1 MRLITSLANA
11 AAVLDA
17 WAADR
22 LDAWAENQAPTDAPR
37 ETPLGF
43 TPATGTEAP
52 DPVAVVNAR
61 AAGGLTGEQRT
72 RWLAEVK
79 GRLDASTGGP
89 WCTEERD
96 TPTGRIYSPYGV
108 IATGVTREAD
118 RDLIENARADLYGL
132 LALAEHDDDVIAA
145 WGKAADAQ
153 AARRHEAERELEG
166 MEHRLRAVDMV
177 AAAWADGSLKGYR
190 YRVGPDEPAGRVI
203 AAIEGITD
211 SRGKTIRDLQSQ
223 VEAMTRAD
231 GELGGMHER
240 EAAVDRVLDA
250 VVDGRL
256 KLAEYVDPETPAG
269 RVRDLVDTLLKQ
281 VRDAETR
288 ADLAERKLDAHHR
301 HDAADADDP
310 FMPAAEAT
318 QHAHT
323 IKVALDMYD
332 NGTDP
337 LASLT
342 LHHPLDLSG
351 RVAALASHALQLG
364 KRDATDIDKGGAMY
378 YAGMRDAAALAP
390 EETIE
395 AVKQAA
401 AARIREAADLADQA
415 IAATP
420 VGNDFAEA
428 AVDAAAADAF
438 VAGLRAAADLALD
451 EAPEA
456 DPNVAH
462 IDTVNGR
469 ADYTPGPF
477 AEAILATGGTI
488 VVDDQGDPH
497 VADIPLGVPTGP
509 GTLITADG
517 KRHRFTGGTASPV
530 NDNENTEGND
540 DE

>member
-1 MRLITSLANA
+1 MRLITSLTHA
-11 AAVLDA
+11 AAVLADQ
-17 WAADR
+17 AADR
-22 LDAWAENQAPTDAPR
+22 LDAWAENQAPAEAPR

-43 TPATGTEAP
+43 TPATGPDAP

-72 RWLAEVK
+72 RWLAEVN

-145 WGKAADAQ
+145 WGKAAAAQ

-166 MEHRLRAVDMV
+166 MHYRERQVDRV
-177 AAAWADGSLKGYR
+177 VTAWDNQHGTLKGYN
-190 YRVGPDEPAGRVI
+190 G
-203 AAIEGITD
+203 
-211 SRGKTIRDLQSQ
+211 TI
-223 VEAMTRAD
+223 
-231 GELGGMHER
+231 
-240 EAAVDRVLDA
+240 
-250 VVDGRL
+250 
-256 KLAEYVDPETPAG
+256 DPETPAG
-269 RVRDLVDTLLKQ
+269 RVVQLLHDLCKARPHTIASNTARYQALDAISANLREHGLSPADGDYATGITDAVRLALADRAEALETVD
-281 VRDAETR
+281 
-288 ADLAERKLDAHHR
+288 DLRRKLDAHHR
-301 HDAADADDP
+301 HDATEADDP
-310 FMPAAEAT
+310 FMPAAEAR

-332 NGTDP
+332 KGTDP
-337 LASLT
+337 LASLV

-364 KRDATDIDKGGAMY
+364 KRGDTDIDKGGAMY

-390 EETIE
+390 EETIQ

-401 AARIREAADLADQA
+401 AARIREAADEY
-415 IAATP
+415 ATEAEENP
-420 VGNDFAEA
+420 GNRDLAEA
-428 AVDAAAADAF
+428 SAYYAGMSAAASIAEDIEPAPDAA
-438 VAGLRAAADLALD
+438 
-451 EAPEA
+451 
-456 DPNVAH
+456 VAH

-469 ADYTPGPF
+469 AD
-477 AEAILATGGTI
+477 A
-488 VVDDQGDPH
+488 
-497 VADIPLGVPTGP
+497 
-509 GTLITADG
+509 
-517 KRHRFTGGTASPV
+517 
-530 NDNENTEGND
+530 ENTERDD

>member
-43 TPATGTEAP
+43 TPATGTDAP

-72 RWLAEVK
+72 RWLAEVN

-96 TPTGRIYSPYGV
+96 RPTGRIMSPYGV

-132 LALAEHDDDVIAA
+132 LALAEHDDDVIKA

-166 MEHRLRAVDMV
+166 MHYRERQVEKVV
-177 AAAWADGSLKGYR
+177 AAWDNKEGNLKGYN
-190 YRVGPDEPAGRVI
+190 G
-203 AAIEGITD
+203 
-211 SRGKTIRDLQSQ
+211 TI
-223 VEAMTRAD
+223 
-231 GELGGMHER
+231 
-240 EAAVDRVLDA
+240 
-250 VVDGRL
+250 
-256 KLAEYVDPETPAG
+256 DPETPAG
-269 RVRDLVDTLLKQ
+269 RVVALLHDLCKARPHTIASNTARYQALDAISANLREHGLSPADGDYATGITDAVRLALADRAEALETVD
-281 VRDAETR
+281 
-288 ADLAERKLDAHHR
+288 DLRRKLDAHHR
-301 HDAADADDP
+301 HDATEADDP
-310 FMPAAEAT
+310 FMPAAEAR

-364 KRDATDIDKGGAMY
+364 KRGDTDIDKGGAMY

>member
-1 MRLITSLANA
+1 MRLISSLTNA
-11 AAVLDA
+11 AAVLADQ
-17 WAADR
+17 AADR
-22 LDAWAENQAPTDAPR
+22 LDAWAENQAPTEAPR

-43 TPATGTEAP
+43 TPATGPDAP

-96 TPTGRIYSPYGV
+96 TPTGRIMSPYGV

-132 LALAEHDDDVIAA
+132 LALAEHDDDVIKA
-145 WGKAADAQ
+145 WAADAASQ
-153 AARRHEAERELEG
+153 DARRHEAERELQG
-166 MEHRLRAVDMV
+166 MQHRERAVDMV

-203 AAIEGITD
+203 AAIEGITA

-281 VRDAETR
+281 VRDAEAR

-301 HDAADADDP
+301 HDAAEADDP
-310 FMPAAEAT
+310 FMPAAEAR

-332 NGTDP
+332 KGTDP
-337 LASLT
+337 LTLT
-342 LHHPLDLSG
+342 LSHPLDLSG

-364 KRDATDIDKGGAMY
+364 KRGTTDA
-378 YAGMRDAAALAP
+378 DAVR
-390 EETIE
+390 E
-395 AVKQAA
+395 AA
-401 AARIREAADLADQA
+401 AARIRTAAA
-415 IAATP
+415 IADDAIAVT
-420 VGNDFAEA
+420 DADDETDA
-428 AVDAAAADAF
+428 AVADAF
-438 VAGLRAAADLALD
+438 VAGLRAAANLAED
-451 EAPEA
+451 KTTEA

-497 VADIPLGVPTGP
+497 VADISLGVPTGP

-517 KRHRFTGGTASPV
+517 KRHRFTGGTASPI
-530 NDNENTEGND
+530 DAENTEGND